1 MINNIALWY
10 TARACG
16 VVALLL
22 LTASV
27 ALGILGPLGT
37 ATPNWP
43 RFTFAGL
50 HRNVSLLALMF
61 LGVHVSSSVIDS
73 YAGIGWW
80 DAIIP
85 FESVYR
91 PLWLGLGAAAFDLLL
106 ALVGTSLLR
115 PRISQRLWRSL
126 HWTAYLCWPL
136 AFVHSLGAGTDTG
149 GGFVLIVALVCVA
162 TVAIAGF
169 VRTLSVSRSA

>member
-10 TARACG
+10 SARACG

-22 LTASV
+22 LTGTV
-27 ALGILGPLGT
+27 VLGILGPLGT
-37 ATPNWP
+37 ATPSWP

-50 HRNVSLLALMF
+50 HRNISLLALVF
-61 LGVHVSSSVIDS
+61 LAVHVCSSVVDS

-80 DAIIP
+80 DAVVP
-85 FESVYR
+85 FGSVYR

-106 ALVGTSLLR
+106 ALTATSLLR
-115 PRISQRLWRSL
+115 PRISQRLWRAV

-149 GGFVLIVALVCVA
+149 SGFVLLLVLVCVA

-169 VRTLSVSRSA
+169 VRTLAIGRSA